1 MAKLSFPRSGSLQI
15 WPRKRAEKMLPS
27 ANWNAINEKGL
38 LGFIAY
44 KVGMKSAVVKDLTPN
59 SMTKDKKIIVPVT
72 ILEAPSMKIFSIRLY
87 KNNLCVS
94 EIVLSNDKELK
105 RIIKVGKIG
114 KIEDLDKKDYDNLRI
129 IAYSQVGKTDIKKTP
144 DIVEIGLGGS
154 KEENINFVKN
164 YAGKEI
170 SASEILKKM
179 QLVDIRG
186 LSRGKGLSGP
196 VKRFGIGLKGH
207 KSEKGVRRPGS
218 LGPWHPHHVTFRVS
232 QAGQMGMHTRVIYNN
247 KILETGRISE
257 KNINPKSGWNHYGN
271 IKTEYLIIRG
281 SIPGPQKRQ
290 ILITMPL
297 RKTKKQEKKVFE
309 LVKLE

>member
-1 MAKLSFPRSGSLQI
+1 MAKKSFPRSGSLQI

-44 KVGMKSAVVKDLTPN
+44 KVGMKSALAKDLTPN

-87 KNNLCVS
+87 KNNLCIS

-114 KIEDLDKKDYDNLRI
+114 KIEDLDKKEYEDIRI
-129 IAYSQVGKTDIKKTP
+129 IAYSQVGKTNIKKTP
-144 DIVEIGLGGS
+144 DIVEIGFGGS
-154 KEENINFVKN
+154 REEKINFVKN

-170 SASEILKKM
+170 LASEILKKM

-186 LSRGKGLSGP
+186 LSKGKGLSGP

-207 KSEKGVRRPGS
+207 KSEK
-218 LGPWHPHHVTFRVS
+218 
-232 QAGQMGMHTRVIYNN
+232 
-247 KILETGRISE
+247 
-257 KNINPKSGWNHYGN
+257 
-271 IKTEYLIIRG
+271 
-281 SIPGPQKRQ
+281 
-290 ILITMPL
+290 
-297 RKTKKQEKKVFE
+297 
-309 LVKLE
+309 